1 MKFAH
6 IADCHLG
13 GWREPKMRAANEE
26 SFVQT
31 INKCIQEKVEFV
43 LISGDLFNTAFP
55 AIDSM
60 RIAVEKIKE
69 LKDKQIPVY
78 IIPGSHDSSASG
90 KTIIDVIESAG
101 LAINV
106 AWGTIENEKLKLNFT
121 TDTKTGV
128 KIAGLLGKRGGLEK
142 EYYQQLSNEH
152 LENEDGYKI
161 FMFHSSIQ
169 ELKPKEFAQM
179 DAMSASLLP
188 KNFNYYAGGHVHIVH
203 KADIE
208 ERKNIVYPGPTF
220 PNNFSEIEK
229 LQCGSFCIIDTGD
242 TSSTG
247 DIGGT
252 GKDASKDAS
261 KIRHEKV
268 QIHPTISLTF
278 ECENKTVQE
287 INLEMQKKIE
297 EINAQNAIITIRL
310 FGKMREG
317 KTSELE
323 FKKINSFLE
332 EKGAYFVM
340 KNTNSL
346 TSPEFEEI
354 KVAQGTQ
361 EEIEQKIISEHAQQ
375 ITLKDYEQDK
385 LIIKQLLQE
394 LCTEKNEAEKIADF
408 EKRLA
413 DALNGL
419 MLANLIF
426 F

>member
-121 TDTKTGV
+121 VDKKTGT

-142 EYYQQLSNEH
+142 EYYLQLSNEH

-188 KNFNYYAGGHVHIVH
+188 KNFDYYAGGHVHIVH

-208 ERKNIVYPGPTF
+208 SRKNIVYPGPTF

-229 LQCGSFCIIDTGD
+229 LQCGSFCIIEDG
-242 TSSTG
+242 
-247 DIGGT
+247 
-252 GKDASKDAS
+252 

-278 ECENKTVQE
+278 ECENKTAQE
-287 INLEMQKKIE
+287 TNLEMQKKIE
-297 EINAQNAIITIRL
+297 EINPQNAIITIRL
-310 FGKMREG
+310 SGKMREG
-317 KTSELE
+317 KISELD

-332 EKGAYFVM
+332 QKDAYFVM

-375 ITLKDYEQDK
+375 ITLKNYEQDK
-385 LIIKQLLQE
+385 QIIKQLLQE
-394 LCTEKNEAEKIADF
+394 LCTEKNEAEKTADF
-408 EKRLA
+408 EKRLSNS
-413 DALNGL
+413 LNGL
-419 MLANLIF
+419 MLANLLF